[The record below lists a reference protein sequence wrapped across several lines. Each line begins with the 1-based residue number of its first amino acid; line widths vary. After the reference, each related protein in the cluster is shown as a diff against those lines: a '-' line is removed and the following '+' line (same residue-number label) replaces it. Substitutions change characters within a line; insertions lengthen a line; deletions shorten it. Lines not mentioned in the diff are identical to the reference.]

1 MTRADK
7 IKNFMLSPGV
17 SILAGVLGLA
27 LWSLTAAFSYQA
39 AAISVLTVAL
49 ITREIKART
58 LYRGPNFTI
67 IGLFIMLQAAVGA
80 TFTGCLIALTGA
92 IALTGIISCFARPDK
107 TRLLFLIY
115 MVLGL
120 GAMVCR
126 SFAILA
132 PVMLAPLIL
141 IRAFSPQGLMAAI
154 LGFITPAIILC
165 GFGVYDAMSLQ
176 AIYTS
181 PFTGHIGLTTI
192 AAVSAAA
199 LSVIATF
206 FRSYG
211 YPAKMRAGNLA
222 ILGLTLMAAA
232 APLAN
237 AADAGDYLP
246 LVNLCTAYNI
256 AHFSAYKKFGW
267 IAAVVVYVAA
277 GVFIFL
283 PK

>member
-7 IKNFMLSPGV
+7 IKNFILSPGV
-17 SILAGVLGLA
+17 SILAGVLALA
-27 LWSLTAAFSYQA
+27 LWSRTAAFSFQA
-39 AAISVLTVAL
+39 AALSVLTAAL

-67 IGLFIMLQAAVGA
+67 IGLFIMLQAATGA
-80 TFTGCLIALTGA
+80 TFTGSIIALTAA
-92 IALTGIISCFARPDK
+92 IALTGIISCFSRPEK

-115 MVLGL
+115 MVFGL
-120 GAMVCR
+120 GAMVSR
-126 SFAILA
+126 SFAVLAPIMLA
-132 PVMLAPLIL
+132 PVIL

-154 LGFITPAIILC
+154 LGFITPTIILC
-165 GFGVYDAMSLQ
+165 GLGICDFFALQ
-176 AIYTS
+176 AIYTAT
-181 PFTGHIGLTTI
+181 FTGPISLTSI
-192 AAVSAAA
+192 AAVSTAV

-222 ILGLTLMAAA
+222 ILGLTLLASA
-232 APLAN
+232 APLIN
-237 AADAGDYLP
+237 AHDAGDYLP

-267 IAAVVVYVAA
+267 IAAVIVWIAA
-277 GVFIFL
+277 GVFIFI